1 MLLKVI
7 VKNVMP
13 KHNSLFF
20 TSQIKIL
27 SQKGKYF
34 EKNS

>member
-7 VKNVMP
+7 VKNEMP
-13 KHNSLFF
+13 KQNLLFF
-20 TSQIKIL
+20 ISQIKIL